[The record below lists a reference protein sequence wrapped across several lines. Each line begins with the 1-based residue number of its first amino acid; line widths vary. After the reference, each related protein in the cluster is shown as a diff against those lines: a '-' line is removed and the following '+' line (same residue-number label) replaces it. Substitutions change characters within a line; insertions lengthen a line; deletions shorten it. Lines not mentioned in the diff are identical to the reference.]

1 MSPNRRTTTAPAGF
15 TLMEILVVMA
25 LLTLLLG
32 MTIPYVGGVLGV
44 QVRSAARQLAGTIRY
59 TFDEAVLESSNFR
72 IVFNLDRHAYT
83 VERCSG
89 TSTAILYR
97 SAEER
102 ERGEERLAEK
112 LRRLEDYA
120 QSRSGMGGLPLADTL
135 LQSCSQ
141 SQDPNLA
148 PVILEEPLTLLGVW
162 TPQYPDVMRGDPD
175 GPPDDPAEDQIV
187 VVNFLK
193 GGYVERAFI
202 YLSDGG
208 DDIYTLEIEPLTGMV
223 NMYNGEY
230 EIPREYWQNARGRR
244 WM

>member
-1 MSPNRRTTTAPAGF
+1 MRTGLARTSPRTGF
-15 TLMEILVVMA
+15 TLMEMLVVMA
-25 LLTLLLG
+25 LLALVLG

-59 TFDEAVLESSNFR
+59 TFDEAVLKSSNFR

-83 VERCSG
+83 VEQCSG

-97 SAEER
+97 NAEER
-102 ERGEERLAEK
+102 ERGEELLEEK

-120 QSRSGMGGLPLADTL
+120 QSRSGMGALPISDSL

-141 SQDPNLA
+141 AQDPNLA
-148 PVILEEPLTLLGVW
+148 PVVLEEPLTLLGVW
-162 TPQYPDVMRGDPD
+162 TPQYPAVMRGDPE
-175 GPPDDPAEDQIV
+175 GPPENPEDDQIV

-193 GGYVERAFI
+193 GGYAERAFI

-223 NMYNGEY
+223 TMYDGEY
-230 EIPREYWQNARGRR
+230 EVPQEYWQGR
-244 WM
+244 